1 MAEASDREREQ
12 VKKELESQSQNDKA
26 HEKPEQAAP
35 PSATR
40 QLQDYKSEDKQEI
53 AAQKIQYTEVKPE
66 KKQGA
71 KQ

>member
-1 MAEASDREREQ
+1 MAEASDQEREQ

-26 HEKPEQAAP
+26 RKQQGQAAP
-35 PSATR
+35 SSAAG
-40 QLQDYKSEDKQEI
+40 QLQDYKSEDKQEV

>member
-1 MAEASDREREQ
+1 MAEASEQ

-26 HEKPEQAAP
+26 HEQAEQAAS
-35 PSATR
+35 PSATGE
-40 QLQDYKSEDKQEI
+40 LQDYKSEDKQEV

-66 KKQGA
+66 KKQDA